1 MKISQS
7 MCVPHDFKYYQYHEK
22 SSLNNNIKVIHVLLK
37 DTFPNWPIGAPFCIF
52 ENDLFAFYS
61 G

>member
-37 DTFPNWPIGAPFCIF
+37 DTESI
-52 ENDLFAFYS
+52 
-61 G
+61 